1 MDGLPHERF
10 ERVLSSVQGQPLVV
24 LLAGH
29 PDPDAIGSAL
39 AHRRIGE
46 RLGVP
51 VTVAC
56 VHPLAHRENRA
67 LVKLLGIEM
76 TQIADANDLKRFKHL
91 SLVDTQ
97 RPDPTLDLPA
107 DLNLLTVVDHHG
119 PPAVDAPFVDVR
131 PTIGASCS
139 IYAQYLQHGL
149 APLGSARD
157 DRRLA
162 TALFFGIQ
170 TDTDDFT
177 LASADDFAAA
187 AYVRPLCDLDVLKRV
202 GRRAVSAVAMD
213 VISRCLNN
221 LQVVRDF
228 AVAGAGEVAAADRD
242 AIGAAADFLLRR
254 EDIDTAIVFGVV
266 GDRIDGSLRTNNP
279 SIDPQWLLET
289 AFGRDAAGRPYGGGR
304 ADKGGFQIPLGIVAD
319 GSDRK
324 ALWALV
330 QQVVRSRLARV
341 VPELSEVRG

>member
-1 MDGLPHERF
+1 MDGIPHERLQS
-10 ERVLSSVQGQPLVV
+10 VLTSIQGQPLVV

-39 AHRRIGE
+39 AHRRIAE
-46 RLGVP
+46 RVGVP

-67 LVKLLGIEM
+67 LVKLLGIEL
-76 TQIADANDLKRFKHL
+76 TQVADGNELRRFRHL

-97 RPDPTLDLPA
+97 RPDPAIALPA
-107 DLNLLTVVDHHG
+107 DLGLLTVVDHHG
-119 PPAVDAPFVDVR
+119 PPEVDAPFVDVR

-149 APLGSARD
+149 APLGAGRD
-157 DRRLA
+157 DRRVA

-170 TDTDDFT
+170 TDTDDFA

-213 VISRCLNN
+213 VVNRCLNQ
-221 LQVVRDF
+221 LHVVRDF
-228 AVAGAGEVAAADRD
+228 AVAGAGEVATGDRD

-254 EDIDTAIVFGVV
+254 EDIDTVIVFGIV

-279 SIDPQWLLET
+279 SVDPQWFLET
-289 AFGRDAAGRPYGGGR
+289 AFGRDAAGRPFGGGR

-319 GSDRK
+319 SADRK
-324 ALWALV
+324 ALWAIV
-330 QQVVRSRLARV
+330 QQVVRGRLARV
-341 VPELSEVRG
+341 MPELGEMKG